1 MNGADMISP
10 PPLPTHLVPAP
21 RVNPTGTAKEIR
33 AAAEDFESFFLS
45 QMFEY
50 MFVGIDTDG
59 PFGGGHGEKIFRSL
73 LLQEYGKAMAARGGI
88 GVADTIERQLLQLQE
103 IGL

>member
-1 MNGADMISP
+1 MNGADMISAP
-10 PPLPTHLVPAP
+10 QLVPRAVPAP
-21 RVNPTGTAKEIR
+21 PVNPTGTAKEIR

-50 MFVGIDTDG
+50 MFAGIDTDG

-73 LLQEYGKAMAARGGI
+73 LLQEYGKAMAACGGI
-88 GVADTIERQLLQLQE
+88 GIADTIERQLLQLQE
-103 IGL
+103 VGL